1 MAGMLETIAIP
12 RASVFSSSSA
22 RSVPIA
28 DLSVSGGR
36 RSSAVNFSQFS
47 GLKVQLNRSPVYFS
61 SRSESVRRGGRI
73 VCEAQESTTVTA
85 AAVTDKTWKS
95 LVIESKLPVLVEFW
109 APWCG
114 PCKMIHP
121 IINELAQEYAGKFS
135 FFQLNTDES
144 PSIASEYG
152 IRSIPTVMI
161 FKNGEKK
168 DAVIGAVPKTTL
180 ATSIEKFL

>member
-85 AAVTDKTWKS
+85 
-95 LVIESKLPVLVEFW
+95 
-109 APWCG
+109 
-114 PCKMIHP
+114 
-121 IINELAQEYAGKFS
+121 QEYAGKFS

>member
-47 GLKVQLNRSPVYFS
+47 GLKVQLNRSPVSLS

-73 VCEAQESTTVTA
+73 VCEAQESTTVTGMF
-85 AAVTDKTWKS
+85 S
-95 LVIESKLPVLVEFW
+95 LFLSFIFFTILSHFVLFRNL
-109 APWCG
+109 
-114 PCKMIHP
+114 I
-121 IINELAQEYAGKFS
+121 
-135 FFQLNTDES
+135 
-144 PSIASEYG
+144 
-152 IRSIPTVMI
+152 
-161 FKNGEKK
+161 
-168 DAVIGAVPKTTL
+168 
-180 ATSIEKFL
+180 